1 VRLSSL
7 EKDLKKT
14 NPKKEKRRAM
24 PHSKECSLYP
34 IRYSVPGRYDLALF
48 GTIVRVQAGD
58 EKSTELYIQLAEDF
72 HLDPHG
78 SRQEPFTTPHWLKIG
93 ELLEIAFKD
102 LLEDPN
108 FIQECLR
115 LYRSTIKEYDENILA
130 TMFKK

>member
-1 VRLSSL
+1 
-7 EKDLKKT
+7 
-14 NPKKEKRRAM
+14 
-24 PHSKECSLYP
+24 LYP

-78 SRQEPFTTPHWLKIG
+78 SRQEPFTTPNWLKMG
-93 ELLEIAFKD
+93 TLLEIAFHD

-108 FIQECLR
+108 FIKECLR
-115 LYRSTIKEYDENILA
+115 LYKATQEGYDQQGVANQKEIDIGILA
-130 TMFKK
+130 SKIKK